1 MYLNYL
7 QNQSKTFQLYY
18 NSLAVKSQ
26 SKISL
31 ETKLLSQINFIF
43 EKKFKHDLKPT
54 QNLPYHH
61 QL

>member
-43 EKKFKHDLKPT
+43 EKKFKNAPKPT
-54 QNLPYHH
+54 QNLPGNYR
-61 QL
+61 L